1 MSRSTVIIPFVLLGS
16 LVALGG
22 CDKGPKTKEPAPA
35 KAADKAADKAAVPPA
50 KAAGDTPA
58 DEKGKVYGAGVTLK
72 DSTSISAILDKPDDF
87 KGKAVRVEGML
98 VDVCSKRGCWIEM
111 AGDAPGKKMR
121 FKVQDG
127 VMVFPVTDKG
137 KYAVA
142 EGVVSVNAL
151 SLEDSRKHAAH
162 DAEERG
168 EKIDPASITEPVVV
182 VRLDG
187 TGAVVRDAK

>member
-1 MSRSTVIIPFVLLGS
+1 MSRSTLIVSFALLGS
-16 LVALGG
+16 LVVFGG
-22 CDKGPKTKEPAPA
+22 CDKGSKTKESAPA
-35 KAADKAADKAAVPPA
+35 EQ
-50 KAAGDTPA
+50 GT
-58 DEKGKVYGAGVTLK
+58 VYGAGVTLK
-72 DSTSISAILDKPDDF
+72 DSTSISAILDKPDEF
-87 KGKAVRVEGML
+87 KGKTVRVEGML

-111 AGDAPGKKMR
+111 AGDAPGKKLR

-151 SLEDSRKHAAH
+151 SLEDSRKHAEH

-168 EKIDPASITEPVVV
+168 EKVDLASITEPIVVV
-182 VRLDG
+182 QLDG